1 MPMTFESF
9 TPGMLREASVPHYG
23 EVNGQDID
31 AVKVRIK
38 LFDRDSGWIWYV
50 CGACMETGTC
60 FGFEYRGAEASGE
73 IAYFQL
79 RDLNSMIERGVK
91 IQRAKDWNPQTSLAE
106 VIEER
111 VR

>member
-1 MPMTFESF
+1 MDHEKF
-9 TPGMLREASVPHYG
+9 TPGMLRAAKVPDIADIAG
-23 EVNGQDID
+23 RDID

-38 LFDRDSGWIWYV
+38 LFDLGSGWIWYV
-50 CGACMETGTC
+50 AAGSQKTGTC
-60 FGFEYRGAEASGE
+60 FGFVHRGGDAGDA

-79 RDLNSMIERGVK
+79 RDLNEMQGLANVN
-91 IQRAKDWNPQTSLAE
+91 IQRSIEWNPQTSLGE